1 MLEKRELLTFFK
13 RGLIPGPSE
22 TEEAFL
28 ARVSQR
34 PSLPEW
40 KEVDRLS
47 DAWGFSIDWVPL
59 QFSSKKLYFWEGA
72 VFWDTPLIQI
82 QPRLQSKNIL
92 TEILHHE
99 SIHAAREAFD
109 EPFFEEVLA
118 YWSSRAAWKRF
129 LGPIFQRV
137 WEFPLFALGC
147 FLFSYLFPIVVFF
160 FFRLVYKNY
169 LFRRARRKFSLS
181 VLLCLTDKEIRL
193 QKIIWD
199 DSPRCQLIEALTT
212 S

>member
-1 MLEKRELLTFFK
+1 MFEKHELLAYFK

-28 ARVSQR
+28 KRARERLPLREWDAVER
-34 PSLPEW
+34 LPE
-40 KEVDRLS
+40 
-47 DAWGFSIDWVPL
+47 AWGFSIDWVPL

-72 VFWDTPLIQI
+72 VFWDTPMIQI

-99 SIHAAREAFD
+99 SIHAARETFD

-118 YWSSRAAWKRF
+118 YRSSPYAWKRF

-137 WEFPLFALGC
+137 WEFPLFALAC
-147 FLFSYLFPIVVFF
+147 FVFTFLFPVVVFF
-160 FFRLVYKNY
+160 VLRLIYKQVLLNRMSQKY
-169 LFRRARRKFSLS
+169 PLA
-181 VLLCLTDKEIRL
+181 VLLCLTDKEIRS
-193 QKIIWD
+193 QKIKWD
-199 DSPRCQLIEALTT
+199 NSPRCQLISALL
-212 S
+212 